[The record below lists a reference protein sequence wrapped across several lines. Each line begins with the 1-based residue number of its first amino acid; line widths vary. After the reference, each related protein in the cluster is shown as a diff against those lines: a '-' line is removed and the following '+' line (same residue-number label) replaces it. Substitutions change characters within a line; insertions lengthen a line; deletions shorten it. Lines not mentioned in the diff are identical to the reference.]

1 MQGVLS
7 FLKVAILDRHLA
19 SSNCKS
25 FSFPSLAILSLVTI
39 CLGVM
44 GGGMELEEE
53 LLVFGLGSSDKNV
66 AVSRLAKASEHA
78 QRISVPRGLRHLT
91 ILSCRGGELSSLGW
105 RADDR
110 AAPVSLD
117 PCIGLG
123 TGSRFHFQGNAELEL
138 RGAQRGALERAA
150 YALVDKAFG
159 VNGQEYA
166 ANFEAPIETL
176 QSRAS
181 RIVWTSEW
189 DASAAA
195 FPSPILL
202 SSSKSGRNEHAHST
216 LDDSQLD
223 NGWLYTR
230 NSQVHKCVRV
240 YIYYMTCI
248 RTLKTILH
256 RILHTAYS
264 YTYTRW

>member
-7 FLKVAILDRHLA
+7 FLKIAILDRH
-19 SSNCKS
+19 
-25 FSFPSLAILSLVTI
+25 SFPSLALLSLVTI

-66 AVSRLAKASEHA
+66 AVSRLVKASEHA

-202 SSSKSGRNEHAHST
+202 SSSKSGRNERAHST

-230 NSQVHKCVRV
+230 NSQVPKCVRV
-240 YIYYMTCI
+240 YIYYI
-248 RTLKTILH
+248 ESYIQH
-256 RILHTAYS
+256 AYVH
-264 YTYTRW
+264 